1 MNTTMHQPTYEMDRR
16 GFIRAC
22 PNCGQ
27 KNRLLYKRLGSAF
40 RCTKCQ
46 TPLPQVDQPV
56 DVPSAVEFDELI
68 AQSALPVLV
77 DFWAPWCGPCKMV
90 APEFVKLAATGA
102 GHWIVAK
109 VNTEA
114 LPDLGTR
121 FNVRA
126 IPTMALFK
134 NGIEVARQTGAM
146 PAARIQ
152 QFIEQAEGTAR

>member
-1 MNTTMHQPTYEMDRR
+1 MHQPTYQMDRR

-27 KNRLLYKRLGSAF
+27 HNRLLYKRLGSAF

-46 TPLPQVDQPV
+46 KTLPHVDQPV
-56 DVPSAVEFDELI
+56 DVPGAIEFDELI
-68 AQSALPVLV
+68 TQSALPVLV

-90 APEFVKLAATGA
+90 APEFVKIAATGV

-109 VNTEA
+109 VNTED
-114 LPDLGTR
+114 LPGLGAR

-134 NGIEVARQTGAM
+134 NGTEVARQTGAM

-152 QFIEQAEGTAR
+152 QFIEQTAGTTR

>member
-1 MNTTMHQPTYEMDRR
+1 MTHPTYELDRR

-22 PNCGQ
+22 PHCGQ
-27 KNRLLYKRLGSAF
+27 RNRLLYERLNTTF
-40 RCTKCQ
+40 RCTNCHH
-46 TPLPQVDQPV
+46 PLPQIAEPV
-56 DVPSAVEFDELI
+56 DVPGQIEFDALI
-68 AQSALPVLV
+68 ARSALPVLV

-102 GHWIVAK
+102 GRWIVAK
-109 VNTEA
+109 VNTEE
-114 LPDLGTR
+114 LPDLGAR

-152 QFIEQAEGTAR
+152 QFIEQAAGITR

>member
-1 MNTTMHQPTYEMDRR
+1 MSTTTHQPIYQMDRR

-27 KNRLLYKRLGSAF
+27 QNRLLYKRLGSAF

-46 TPLPQVDQPV
+46 TSLPHLDQPV
-56 DVPSAVEFDELI
+56 DVPGAIEFDELI

-90 APEFVKLAATGA
+90 APEFVKIAAAGA
-102 GHWIVAK
+102 GRWIVAK
-109 VNTEA
+109 VNTEE
-114 LPDLGTR
+114 LPDLGAR
-121 FNVRA
+121 LNVRA

-152 QFIEQAEGTAR
+152 QFIEQAAGTTR